1 MVAERD
7 EPSRRRSDGRAP
19 PHNLDAEAS
28 VLGAMLLSRD
38 AVDAVTEFGL
48 KPGDFYRPA
57 NQHIFD
63 AIGSLYTSGEPVD
76 TITVADALRRED
88 LLDSVGGTEALHQL
102 QNATPAISSAKHYAK
117 IVTDTATLRRLIRA
131 ASDIAEMAYSGP
143 DDVTKTVDQ
152 AEQKVFEI
160 GDEKAAD
167 TTRAMTDLISQGMD
181 LLEERYERGVSITGA
196 PTGFHD
202 LDDLLAG
209 LQPSTLNIVG
219 ARPAMGKTAFGL
231 GIAVNIAQQL
241 HQPVLVFSLEM
252 GHDELTQ
259 RILASEAR
267 VDSKR
272 ITTGN
277 LSESDWAKIGQAIGR
292 LEVPLFLDD
301 NPRVTVMEIRAKA
314 RRLKARHGSL
324 ALIVIDYLQLMS
336 TGGGAENRQL
346 EVSEISRNLKVLARE
361 LETPIL
367 ALSQLSR
374 NLESRSDKRPMLSDL
389 RESGCLAAGTR
400 LLRADTNAEVTLG
413 ELVETGERDVPVW
426 SLDEQWRLV
435 PATLTHAFPSGVKS
449 VFRMRLASGRLI
461 EATENHR
468 FRTVDGWVSLDR
480 LEIGSR
486 LAVPRRLDGP
496 EHVKP
501 MDPDEIVLLAHL
513 LGDGCVLARQP
524 VHYTNADPANLD
536 VVERAA
542 WRRFGITARRVQ
554 QSRWWHSYL
563 PSPHHL
569 THGRRNPIA
578 AWWDGLGLHDLRSWQ
593 KFIPDPVHALPR
605 EQLALFLRHLWATDG
620 SLTITRSGAPVRLY
634 YSSTSRR
641 LIDGL
646 QQLLLRFDIQSRV
659 TTVMKGE
666 YCPNYQLRIDGVEHQ
681 RRFLTRIGVHGTR
694 GGKVPE
700 CLALL
705 DGRVA
710 NPNVDTIPQ
719 TVRPWVIDALA
730 RAGMSHRAL
739 AEAIGELYCGSYMLG
754 SERRPREMRRQ
765 RLGRIADALE
775 SKVLAALADSD
786 VLWDRVVSIEPLGE
800 QPVFDATVLTTHNF
814 VANGVMAHNS
824 LEQDADVVMF
834 LYRDEVYDRDSP
846 DKGSAEVIVA
856 KHRSGPIGSK
866 RLVWL
871 AQSTR
876 FENAARRADI

>member
-449 VFRMRLASGRLI
+449 VFRMRFASGRLI

-542 WRRFGITARRVQ
+542 CRRFGITARRVQ

-739 AEAIGELYCGSYMLG
+739 AEAIGEPYCGSYMLG
-754 SERRPREMRRQ
+754 NERRPREMRRQ